1 MNNLGLILKN
11 IYTLM
16 RIDNMLSS
24 FSEKR
29 SGNVLTL
36 PNFTVVK
43 FVLLFT
49 MAITPLH
56 AGDIYT
62 EENLLTFYRY
72 DKTQPFEAIFDT
84 TGGGTP
90 ECYEIKVSF
99 KSIHQERIP
108 AMLYI
113 PKKATPAS
121 PVPCVFWLHGY
132 SGNKKIDKD
141 ILSLMAYYGYAVMS
155 LDAQY
160 HGERKK
166 PTKDMYSL
174 DLVQNRYAFAQTI
187 IDHRRALDLVET
199 IAEIDSDRIGLLGGS
214 MGAILGALLAGVDD
228 RIKAAVL
235 VSGGGDWAEMIKGS
249 DLKPSDPIRKYLR
262 DNYQLVDR
270 LLGPVDPINLIH
282 RACAV
287 QMHHGTEDITVPYA
301 TGLALFD
308 RAVEPKEFHSYPG
321 EDHYSISEG
330 NSLILVVGRTINWFN
345 QHL

>member
-1 MNNLGLILKN
+1 
-11 IYTLM
+11 
-16 RIDNMLSS
+16 MLSS

-235 VSGGGDWAEMIKGS
+235 VGGGGDWAEMIKGS

>member
-1 MNNLGLILKN
+1 
-11 IYTLM
+11 
-16 RIDNMLSS
+16 MLRT
-24 FSEKR
+24 FSESR
-29 SGNVLTL
+29 SGNVLTS
-36 PNFTVVK
+36 PYFTVVK
-43 FVLLFT
+43 IVLLFT
-49 MAITPLH
+49 IAISPLH

-72 DKTQPFEAIFDT
+72 DKSQPLEAKFDT
-84 TGGGTP
+84 TGGGIP

-99 KSIHQERIP
+99 RSIHQERVP
-108 AMLYI
+108 ALLYI

-132 SGNKKIDKD
+132 SGNKKVDKD
-141 ILSLMAYYGYAVMS
+141 MLSIMAYYGYAVIS

-166 PTKDMYSL
+166 ITKDMYSL

-187 IDHRRALDLVET
+187 IDHRRALDLLET

-235 VSGGGDWAEMIKGS
+235 VSGGGGWAEMIKGS

-262 DNYQLVDR
+262 GNYPIVDR

-287 QMHHGTEDITVPYA
+287 QMHHGTEDVTVPYA
-301 TGLALFD
+301 TGLALFE
-308 RAVEPKEFHSYPG
+308 RAAEPKEFHSYPG

-330 NSLILVVGRTINWFN
+330 DSLILVVIRTINWLN
-345 QHL
+345 KHLTVNFSAS